1 MRKFRSKNIL
11 FHFVQFKYYIIK
23 FCFFFFCEPLKPHL
37 TTLSHRRPGYS
48 NKTKYDSL
56 ITIHH
61 KFYCAHNHN
70 NNIEWERA
78 RDIVEKK
85 DETGEEGDFLVHVCI
100 QYHKGIKSREP
111 VYSVIANIPG
121 S

>member
-1 MRKFRSKNIL
+1 L
-11 FHFVQFKYYIIK
+11 
-23 FCFFFFCEPLKPHL
+23 
-37 TTLSHRRPGYS
+37 
-48 NKTKYDSL
+48 L

-70 NNIEWERA
+70 NNIEWEGA

-85 DETGEEGDFLVHVCI
+85 EDETGEEGDFLVHMYNI
-100 QYHKGIKSREP
+100 QYHKGKKSREP

>member
-1 MRKFRSKNIL
+1 MGKFRYT
-11 FHFVQFKYYIIK
+11 YYIN
-23 FCFFFFCEPLKPHL
+23 FFCEPPKPHL
-37 TTLSHRRPGYS
+37 ATLSHRRPGYS

-61 KFYCAHNHN
+61 KFYCIHNHN

-78 RDIVEKK
+78 KDIVEKK
-85 DETGEEGDFLVHVCI
+85 GWNWRGGDILVNMYI
-100 QYHKGIKSREP
+100 KYHKGIKRREP
-111 VYSVIANIPG
+111 VYGVIANIPG